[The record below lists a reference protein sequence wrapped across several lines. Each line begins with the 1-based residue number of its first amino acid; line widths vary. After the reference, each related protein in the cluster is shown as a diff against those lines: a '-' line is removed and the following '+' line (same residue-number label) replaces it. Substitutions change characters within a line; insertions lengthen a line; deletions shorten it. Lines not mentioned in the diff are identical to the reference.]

1 MSNIVVVNNKQ
12 HHLVKIES
20 SVDVLLVGAGI
31 MSTTFA
37 MFLTI
42 LEPTWKIHI
51 YERLDE
57 PARESSN
64 VWNNAGT
71 GHAAFCELNY
81 TQYNYKDC
89 SVDISK
95 AVAVNEAFEMSRQF
109 WAYLVQTKALN
120 NPSSFINNVP
130 HMSFVWGEENVSFLK
145 KRFQALQSSILFSGM
160 MYSEDFQQIHKWVPL
175 IINGRNVSQKIAV
188 TRMEMGTDINF
199 GALTQ
204 QLLSELK
211 KSLNFKL
218 YLQHDVYRIK
228 HSFDK
233 TWDIHI
239 IDRCHSQKKC
249 VRSNYV
255 FIGAG
260 GKSISLLQSSG
271 VPEVRGYAGFPVGG
285 QFLVTRNK
293 KIVAQ
298 HLAKVY
304 GKAPVNAPPMS
315 VPHIDTRILD
325 GNKILLFGPFATFSS
340 KFLKYGS
347 WLDLFHSLNKHNL
360 IPIFQAGI
368 DNFDLLRYLISQL
381 IMSDMQ
387 RIDALRE
394 YYPEVNSSDWTLVKA
409 GQRVQIIKR
418 NNEERGILQFGTEV
432 ISSNDGTLS
441 ALLGASPGASTVVSI
456 ILELLRTMFNS
467 KINSDSWKNIII
479 DMIPSYTRKLD
490 GNIALLNKIRRYTCN
505 VLELN
510 YMEATDSKNM
520 GKNGY

>member
-1 MSNIVVVNNKQ
+1 MSNIVVVGNKQ
-12 HHLVKIES
+12 HHLIKIDS
-20 SVDVLLVGAGI
+20 SVDVVLVGAGI
-31 MSTTFA
+31 MSATFA

-81 TQYNYKDC
+81 TQYDSKDRS

-109 WAYLVQTKALN
+109 WAYLVQTKVLN

-130 HMSFVWGEENVSFLK
+130 HMSFVWGDENVAFLK
-145 KRFQALQSSILFSGM
+145 KRFRALQNSILFSGM
-160 MYSEDFQQIHKWVPL
+160 MYSEDLQQIHKWVPL
-175 IINGRNVSQKIAV
+175 VINGRSMSQKVAA

-199 GALTQ
+199 GALTK

-218 YLQHDVYRIK
+218 YLQHDVDRIK
-228 HSFDK
+228 HNFDA
-233 TWDIHI
+233 TWDVHI
-239 IDRCHSQKKC
+239 IDRRYSQKKC
-249 VRSNYV
+249 IRASYV

-260 GKSISLLQSSG
+260 GKSISLLQNSG

-285 QFLVTRNK
+285 QFLVTKNK
-293 KIVAQ
+293 EIVAQ

-304 GKAPVNAPPMS
+304 GKAPVNTPPMS

-325 GNKILLFGPFATFSS
+325 GNKVLLFGPFATFSS

-347 WLDLFHSLNKHNL
+347 WLDLFHSLNKYNL

-368 DNFDLLRYLISQL
+368 DNFDLLKYLIGQL

-387 RIDALRE
+387 RINALKE
-394 YYPEVNSSDWTLVKA
+394 YYPTVNPSDWTLVKA

-418 NNEERGILQFGTEV
+418 NNEKRGVLQFGTEV
-432 ISSNDGTLS
+432 VSSNDGTLS

-456 ILELLRTMFNS
+456 ILELLSTMFNS
-467 KINSDSWKNIII
+467 EINSDSWKNKIIA
-479 DMIPSYTRKLD
+479 MIPSYTSKLD
-490 GNIALLNKIRRYTCN
+490 GNIILLNKIRRYTCN

-510 YMEATDSKNM
+510 YMEATNRTNM
-520 GKNGY
+520 GY